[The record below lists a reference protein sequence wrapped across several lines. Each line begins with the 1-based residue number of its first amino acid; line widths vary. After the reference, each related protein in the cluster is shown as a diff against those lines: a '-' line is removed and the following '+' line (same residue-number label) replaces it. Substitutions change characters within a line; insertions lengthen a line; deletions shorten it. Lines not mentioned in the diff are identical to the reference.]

1 MNKIYKIKDLLDI
14 QKNTKEFLM
23 MDEVEILEDNKAMGK
38 KIFNEDFWI
47 FKYHWPGDPNVPAV
61 FQTEVMTQISSI
73 LILGKPQHNN
83 KTLLVVNSNNLKFKK
98 KILPNETLIVYT
110 ELLSFKRSLAKFS
123 ARGFVND
130 EICCAGDFL
139 MVLQE
144 DLI

>member
-1 MNKIYKIKDLLDI
+1 MSKIFKIENLLSI
-14 QKNTKEFLM
+14 QKNTREFLM
-23 MDEVEILEDNKAMGK
+23 MDEVEILEDNKAKGK
-38 KIFNEDFWI
+38 KFFSNNFWI
-47 FKYHWPGDPNVPAV
+47 FKHHWPGDPNVPAV

-73 LILGKPQHNN
+73 LILGKTEHNN

-98 KILPNETLIVYT
+98 KILPNETLVVYS

-123 ARGFVND
+123 AKGFVND
-130 EICCAGDFL
+130 EIFCSGDFL